1 MGRKLAQGNA
11 ASHVCGYGLCIVAVV
26 MVLMIATAIAGTVL
40 LVMLVDMV
48 VLMFVVMMVAAA
60 AALVVIHR
68 MLGIALLNIF
78 HDYASSPSIV
88 AISVSDIPC

>member
-1 MGRKLAQGNA
+1 
-11 ASHVCGYGLCIVAVV
+11 
-26 MVLMIATAIAGTVL
+26 
-40 LVMLVDMV
+40 MLVLVTMV
-48 VLMFVVMMVAAA
+48 MTAA

-88 AISVSDIPC
+88 AISVSDIPR